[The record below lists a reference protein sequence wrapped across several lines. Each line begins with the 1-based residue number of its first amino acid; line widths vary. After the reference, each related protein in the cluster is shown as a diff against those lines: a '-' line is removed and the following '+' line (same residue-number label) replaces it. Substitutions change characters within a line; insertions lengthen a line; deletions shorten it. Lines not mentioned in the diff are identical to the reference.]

1 MTFDMAINHFKV
13 RHEQV
18 CERLCQPLVH
28 QYSSKQR
35 SFYVDLMKGC
45 FVSMTAEDNIAEKD
59 LPDIWP
65 QVEEADAKEIAQF
78 VHEKAFQKILLRD
91 VPEGTVIIDGTWVRR
106 WKLKSGKR
114 IIKSRMCA
122 RGCFDPQ
129 KDLLATRSTT
139 ASRLSQ
145 RLLVST
151 AAVMREDPESWD
163 VSGAFLKGLTFD
175 RIREIL
181 LKQGVKTPVR
191 AVVLVPPW
199 NTWHHLATVD
209 QQFHVEPWEI
219 PLYGLWC
226 LKPIYGLNDAPV
238 AWQLSLGQFLQKQSG
253 HHSKLDDSF
262 YCWKDPKCTPP
273 LWEL

>member
-1 MTFDMAINHFKV
+1 MTFDMAINHFNV

-175 RIREIL
+175 RIF
-181 LKQGVKTPVR
+181 VR
-191 AVVLVPPW
+191 SCSSKASK
-199 NTWHHLATVD
+199 H
-209 QQFHVEPWEI
+209 QFV
-219 PLYGLWC
+219 
-226 LKPIYGLNDAPV
+226 
-238 AWQLSLGQFLQKQSG
+238 QLSWFHPGTLGTTWLR
-253 HHSKLDDSF
+253 LINSF
-262 YCWKDPKCTPP
+262 MWSHGKFHCTVCGV
-273 LWEL
+273 